1 MTPMVAVQ
9 KFGQVSLTIRN
20 EISMQNRLLDN
31 TNEAMI
37 GDKYGF
43 LYVSIDVGFLKAG
56 DLSVRSQ

>member
-1 MTPMVAVQ
+1 MTLMVAVLVQSPTQNAKCQ

-43 LYVSIDVGFLKAG
+43 L
-56 DLSVRSQ
+56 